1 MVASGGVLRAKMVRI
16 RAFFVFQPSAQS
28 TPALSFGYGH
38 KGRLYWRFGR
48 RGGHIFAGT
57 SGRKTNFLV
66 IPPVAKAHHGSVDGS
81 KLRRNY
87 EGF

>member
-1 MVASGGVLRAKMVRI
+1 MVGISGAFPANSVWRI
-16 RAFFVFQPSAQS
+16 ISGIRWSGPV
-28 TPALSFGYGH
+28 GYGH
-38 KGRLYWRFGR
+38 KWRSYCRFGK
-48 RGGHIFAGT
+48 RGEHIFAAT

-66 IPPVAKAHHGSVDGS
+66 IPPVAKAHQDSVDGS